1 MVWAWLRPKLTC
13 VTLIEA
19 ATPYSPSSPTTN
31 SSDTTSPVYPERPI
45 RPLPKRPLRS
55 RLSPE
60 VADSIRYPP
69 APPSSSLFY
78 PYGQA
83 TYHQSAVPVKSE
95 VEEIDKALINAQ
107 KACNGDAK
115 NGYRFR
121 GSELESDEE
130 DGLGLIRRYEDQQRQ
145 AMMKTPSRGYSNGTN
160 RTQDPLSQ
168 SVVSSNESVDG
179 YDSFENTNNKKKRKI
194 PTSGSIANHHSSLS
208 AEMAN
213 MGISPNHDLDAA
225 PVTPENASG
234 QYYGSV
240 SSNAASSIP
249 GTGISGA
256 GRGRYG
262 RSGRRDT
269 SGRSPLGVST
279 NASNAWQLGRL
290 NTRRE
295 FTHPGNHPGKSRD
308 LPSDHG
314 IISAAMA
321 EAATTPAAISK
332 GQENLSL
339 LEQPAAKKSSPSK
352 TQFTFTC
359 ESDSSKSMVWPGEH
373 PPLPTASS
381 AITGQQSS
389 HRSKGFSTQG
399 TQTSPTMAGQV
410 NQNGAPS
417 GNTNN
422 QNSQQP
428 RKPRRPPGK
437 RYAMAARERRL
448 QQEYNNYHH
457 PPRDEDIWICE
468 FCEYESI
475 FGSPPEALVR
485 QYEIK
490 DRRERK
496 RLAEKRR
503 LLEKAK
509 MKGRKGKK
517 GNKNAAK
524 NAAAAA
530 HSQAQQSVA
539 QQSFQQPDTTPVQS
553 HGTQSEEYFGEDYD
567 DDPVPMPN
575 ASPQVPT
582 KIPQPVAQHYGHSVR
597 TAHPNGTANLRD
609 GRIGSVA

>member
-1 MVWAWLRPKLTC
+1 MVWAWLQPKLTC
-13 VTLIEA
+13 GIPTEA
-19 ATPYSPSSPTTN
+19 ATSYSPSSPTTN
-31 SSDTTSPVYPERPI
+31 SSDTTSPIYPERPI
-45 RPLPKRPLRS
+45 RPLPKRPLKS

-95 VEEIDKALINAQ
+95 VEEADKVLINPG
-107 KACNGDAK
+107 KLCNGDAK

-145 AMMKTPSRGYSNGTN
+145 AMMKTPSRGYSNGAN
-160 RTQDPLSQ
+160 RTQDPLSH
-168 SVVSSNESVDG
+168 SAVSSNESVDG

-194 PTSGSIANHHSSLS
+194 PTSGSIGNHHSSLS

-213 MGISPNHDLDAA
+213 MGISPNRDLDAGS
-225 PVTPENASG
+225 VTPENTSA

-240 SSNAASSIP
+240 GSNAASSIP

-290 NTRRE
+290 NSRRDY
-295 FTHPGNHPGKSRD
+295 TPTSNHPGKSRD
-308 LPSDHG
+308 LASDHG
-314 IISAAMA
+314 IISAAIA
-321 EAATTPAAISK
+321 EAATTSNALSK

-339 LEQPAAKKSSPSK
+339 LEQSTAKKSSPSK

-359 ESDSSKSMVWPGEH
+359 ESDSSKNMVWPGEH
-373 PPLPTASS
+373 PPMPTTSS
-381 AITGQQSS
+381 ATLGQQPS
-389 HRSKGFSTQG
+389 HHSKGFSTQG

-410 NQNGAPS
+410 NQNGAPL
-417 GNTNN
+417 GKTNA
-422 QNSQQP
+422 QNPQQP

-448 QQEYNNYHH
+448 QQEYTNYHH

-530 HSQAQQSVA
+530 NAQVHQPAA
-539 QQSFQQPDTTPVQS
+539 QQSFAHTDTTPVQS

-575 ASPQVPT
+575 LPSQVPT

-597 TAHPNGTANLRD
+597 TAHTNGTGVLRE
-609 GRIGSVA
+609 GRISSVA

>member
-1 MVWAWLRPKLTC
+1 MVWTWLRHKLTFI
-13 VTLIEA
+13 VPIEA

-60 VADSIRYPP
+60 VADSIHYPP

-78 PYGQA
+78 PYGKA
-83 TYHQSAVPVKSE
+83 AYRQSATPVKSE
-95 VEEIDKALINAQ
+95 VEEADNVLANSQ
-107 KACNGDAK
+107 KVCNGDTK

-121 GSELESDEE
+121 GSDLESDEE

-145 AMMKTPSRGYSNGTN
+145 TMMKTPSRGYSNGVN
-160 RTQDPLSQ
+160 RTQDPLSH
-168 SVVSSNESVDG
+168 SAVSSNESVDG

-213 MGISPNHDLDAA
+213 MGISPTHDLGAN
-225 PVTPENASG
+225 PVTPENTSS

-240 SSNAASSIP
+240 GSNAASSIP
-249 GTGISGA
+249 GTGIFGA

-290 NTRRE
+290 NSRRD
-295 FTHPGNHPGKSRD
+295 FIPTSNHPGKSRD
-308 LPSDHG
+308 IPSEHG

-321 EAATTPAAISK
+321 EAASTSNTFSK

-339 LEQPAAKKSSPSK
+339 LEQSAAKKSTPSK

-359 ESDSSKSMVWPGEH
+359 ESGSSKHMVWPGER
-373 PPLPTASS
+373 PPMSTTSS
-381 AITGQQSS
+381 AIPGQQSS
-389 HRSKGFSTQG
+389 HHAKGFSTQG
-399 TQTSPTMAGQV
+399 TQTSPTMAGQA
-410 NQNGAPS
+410 NQNGAPL
-417 GNTNN
+417 GKTNA
-422 QNSQQP
+422 QNPQQP
-428 RKPRRPPGK
+428 RKPKRPPGK

-448 QQEYNNYHH
+448 QQEYTNYHH

-524 NAAAAA
+524 NVAAAANPQA
-530 HSQAQQSVA
+530 HQAAV
-539 QQSFQQPDTTPVQS
+539 QQSFPQPDTTPVQS

-567 DDPVPMPN
+567 DDPVPVPN
-575 ASPQVPT
+575 PSSQAPT
-582 KIPQPVAQHYGHSVR
+582 KIPQPVAQHYGHSTR
-597 TAHPNGTANLRD
+597 TAHTNGTAVFRE
-609 GRIGSVA
+609 GQISSVA